1 MIPRKNGIE
10 AEGIPS
16 VTVETSESTIPR
28 KPIFLEGGPA
38 PEPVIESLSVTEN
51 GTYTVPEGVDGYNP
65 VTVNVSDVP
74 AVIESLSITE
84 NGTYTA
90 PSGVDGYSPITVN
103 VPAVMPEKTTIS
115 EFDFTSNTPYYD
127 TARQIDST
135 TWFAGLTLDA
145 GVGLRITSYTTQS
158 RTPTYL
164 NFGQYYHIE
173 LGIGNLDQ
181 DSYSANTYNTNALFG
196 MMLNSGAIE
205 LFFEKDVSKWA
216 IKSTASKLYLDDT
229 IYNTPTHFDGK
240 TIHIYY
246 GCYLNNGVLTKHDNY
261 CHVYFEGVELGNAQ
275 IVGNTNDYIPNC
287 RLGGRKYPI
296 YAMVGARFTS
306 LKTEQFYNLV

>member
-16 VTVETSESTIPR
+16 VSVETSESTIPR

-38 PEPVIESLSVTEN
+38 PEPIDLQSIT
-51 GTYTVPEGVDGYNP
+51 
-65 VTVNVSDVP
+65 
-74 AVIESLSITE
+74 ITE
-84 NGTYTA
+84 NGTTEAPDGVAYNEITVNVPQTTLESITITENGTTTA
-90 PSGVDGYSPITVN
+90 PSGKAYNEITVN

-115 EFDFTSNTPYYD
+115 QFDFTSNTPYYD
-127 TARQIDST
+127 TAREIDST
-135 TWFAGLTLDA
+135 TWFAGLTLDS

-181 DSYSANTYNTNALFG
+181 DSYDANTYNTNALFG

-205 LFFEKDVSKWA
+205 LFFEKDVNKWA
-216 IKSTASKLYLDDT
+216 IKSTASKVYLDDT

-240 TIHIYY
+240 KIDIYY

-261 CHVYFEGVELGNAQ
+261 CHVYFEGAELGNAQ

>member
-1 MIPRKNGIE
+1 MSNIPIKTGVN
-10 AEGIPS
+10 ADIPS
-16 VTVETSESTIPR
+16 IAVETGNTNIPR
-28 KPIFLEGGPA
+28 KPILF
-38 PEPVIESLSVTEN
+38 ES
-51 GTYTVPEGVDGYNP
+51 GDI
-65 VTVNVSDVP
+65 P
-74 AVIESLSITE
+74 AVINPLSITE
-84 NGTYTA
+84 NGTYQV
-90 PSGVDGYSPITVN
+90 PEGVDGFNPVSVN
-103 VPAVMPEKTTIS
+103 VPSIEPVLNSLTVTENGTYIPEQGVDGFNEVNVNVSSMPVSTVIS
-115 EFDFTSNTPYYD
+115 EFDFTSNTPYFD

-135 TWFAGLTLDA
+135 TWFAGLTLDS

-181 DSYSANTYNTNALFG
+181 DSYAANTYNTNALFG

-216 IKSTASKLYLDDT
+216 IKSTASKVYLDDT

-240 TIHIYY
+240 KIDIYY
-246 GCYLNNGVLTKHDNY
+246 GCCLNNGVLTKHENY

-296 YAMVGARFTS
+296 YSMVGARYTS
-306 LKTEQFYNLV
+306 LKTEQIYNFN

>member
-1 MIPRKNGIE
+1 MSNPIINAEINENIPIIGVNVPEGNVPVLPIE
-10 AEGIPS
+10 SIGDTP
-16 VTVETSESTIPR
+16 V
-28 KPIFLEGGPA
+28 
-38 PEPVIESLSVTEN
+38 EPVIESISITEN
-51 GTYTVPEGVDGYNP
+51 GTYNVPEGVDGYNP
-65 VTVNVSDVP
+65 VTVNVADAP
-74 AVIESLSITE
+74 PVIESITITE
-84 NGTYTA
+84 NGTYNV
-90 PSGVDGYSPITVN
+90 PSGVDGYNPITVN
-103 VPAVMPEKTTIS
+103 VEEMPSSTVIS
-115 EFDFTSNTPYYD
+115 EFDFTSNTPYFD

-135 TWFAGLTLDA
+135 TWFSGLTLDS

-181 DSYSANTYNTNALFG
+181 TSYDANTYDTNALFG

-205 LFFEKDVSKWA
+205 LFYEKSTSKWA
-216 IKSTASKLYLDDT
+216 IKSTASKVYLDDT

-240 TIHIYY
+240 KIQIYY

-261 CHVYFEGVELGNAQ
+261 CHVYFEGAELGNAL